1 MNAVADLSLCL
12 HPSNHL
18 APAPRALAS
27 GRHSRPCL
35 QVHAYHSHSGWDQG
49 QVLQIIL
56 LGPPLKQTCERSR
69 SIAQPPLLSTHS
81 LTHSLTHTDEVLI
94 DLSEAAV
101 RAGVGSRK
109 IPIFYVAAQ
118 AHVCVEGACLCVRL
132 FSFSLSIIYTY
143 VCVLSATISRRC

>member
-18 APAPRALAS
+18 APAPHALAS

-35 QVHAYHSHSGWDQG
+35 QVHGCHSHSGWDQG
-49 QVLQIIL
+49 QVLQIFL

-69 SIAQPPLLSTHS
+69 SICNPRCYPLTR
-81 LTHSLTHTDEVLI
+81 TDEALM

-118 AHVCVEGACLCVRL
+118 AHVCMEGACLCVCL
-132 FSFSLSIIYTY
+132 FSFSLYHIHIC